1 MTHAPRI
8 SARDL
13 ARALGQEHPPTAEQE
28 AIIEAP
34 LEPLL
39 VVAGAGSGKTE
50 TMTARVV
57 WLVANDLVAPEEVLG
72 LTFTRKAA
80 GELAERVGRRL
91 TTLARSG
98 VWTPPEQDEEQALG
112 GTPTIST
119 YHAYAGRLV
128 REGALRLGYEK
139 DSRLLSEAAT
149 WQLAHEVV
157 MGWDGPMEDIDKV
170 ESTVTNA
177 VVSLSGE
184 LAEHVRTPADVEE
197 FAARTLRHLATVEA
211 GGKAFTQEFRGK
223 VITPL
228 TQQRLILP
236 IVERYQQTK
245 RERSVMDFAD
255 QMSLAAQLAQRFPDI
270 GAAERARF
278 RVVLLDEFQDT
289 SEAQLVLMRALF
301 APQGRTPA
309 AVTAVGDPNQ
319 SIYAWRGASATTLAT
334 FPHAFA
340 TDGQAAPVR
349 PLSTSWRNDEVILE
363 IANEVAGPLRDGSG
377 VPVAPL
383 RPRPGAQRGQVQ
395 VLRAETAADE
405 AQQVADWIA
414 ARRQDGRHTAAVLC
428 RKRSQFALVVE
439 ALAQRDIPHE
449 VVGLGGLLLTAE
461 VADVVALLTV
471 VQDPARGDRLMRLLT
486 GAPGLL
492 GPADLDGFGAWAREL
507 GRQALKSAQT
517 EAGEGGGAG
526 GRGAADEGGVTP
538 DAADTVATGA
548 TGAIG
553 AAGTAKAHPG
563 PDDQVTIVDALEQLP
578 EPGWT
583 GPEGQTISDTGLERL
598 HRIAAMVRRLRRST
612 GAPLPDLVAEAE
624 RELGVDIE
632 VLSRPGW
639 SPAAARAH
647 LDAFAD
653 VAAQFASSADRP
665 TLGGFIDWIEAA
677 VEQERGLEAPVVEPT
692 KDAVQVLT
700 CHAAKGLE
708 WDIVAVPGLSE
719 GVFPAHSSRASL
731 KDGTWRLGQVNDA
744 GWLTGLDGVPF
755 PLRGD
760 RDGLPQVDL
769 SLGDRDELQKA
780 AKDFIA
786 RNGEHGLLEERRLAY
801 VACTRAR
808 SRLLLSSWVWGPT
821 GQTPRLPSRFLE
833 EVIATDRAE
842 QVGWAPMPETK
853 DEGNPALAVARRVLW
868 PVTDG
873 HADRPALA
881 AAREA
886 MAGAPLDPESGE
898 LPAGAAELDET
909 MRMLLAE
916 RAQLRAARGAGVWV
930 ELPEHLSTSQLVAL
944 ARDEEG
950 FARELRRPMPGPP
963 QVAGRR
969 GTAFHAWVEE
979 HYARAGLVDILEM
992 PGSADEDFGDAD
1004 LSVMQENFL
1013 ASPWAEQVPLD
1024 VELSLETIVGG
1035 HAIRGRVDAV
1045 FADEDGSVTV
1055 VDWKTGRPPS
1065 GDEAVVRAVQ
1075 LSAYR
1080 IAYARWRGIDPERVS
1095 GAFFYAAT
1103 GETIR
1108 PRMLDED
1115 AIVELLGRVVAPA

>member
-1 MTHAPRI
+1 MPAPTI

-13 ARALGQEHPPTAEQE
+13 ARALGQEFPPTPEQE

-91 TTLARSG
+91 ATLERSG
-98 VWTPPEQDEEQALG
+98 VWTPPQPEDADSLG
-112 GTPTIST
+112 GAPTIST

-139 DSRLLSEAAT
+139 DSRMLSEAAT

-157 MGWDGPMEDIDKV
+157 MAWDGPMEDIDKV

-184 LAEHVRTPADVEE
+184 LAEHVLTPADVEA
-197 FAARTLRHLATVEA
+197 FAERTLRHLQAVEA
-211 GGKAFTQEFRGK
+211 TGKKFTGAFTDR

-228 TQQRLILP
+228 SQQRLILP
-236 IVERYQQTK
+236 IVQRYQQVK
-245 RERSVMDFAD
+245 HERSVMDFSD

-270 GAAERARF
+270 GAAERSRF

-289 SEAQLVLMRALF
+289 SEAQLMLMQALF
-301 APQGRTPA
+301 APKEQDLA

-319 SIYAWRGASATTLAT
+319 SIYAWRGASATTLKK
-334 FPHAFA
+334 FREIFA
-340 TDGQAAPVR
+340 SNGELAPRR

-363 IANEVAGPLRDGSG
+363 VANEVAGPLREVSS
-377 VPVAPL
+377 VPVDPL

-395 VLRAETAADE
+395 VLRAQTAAQE
-405 AQQVADWIA
+405 ATEVAEWIA
-414 ARRQDGRHTAAVLC
+414 ARRQGGRHTAAVLC
-428 RKRSQFALVVE
+428 RKRSQFGLIVE
-439 ALAQRDIPHE
+439 ELARHEIPYE

-486 GAPGLL
+486 GPPGML
-492 GPADLDGFGAWAREL
+492 GAADLDGLGAWAREL
-507 GRQALKSAQT
+507 RKQAQASA
-517 EAGEGGGAG
+517 EGEGGAAP
-526 GRGAADEGGVTP
+526 GRDDE
-538 DAADTVATGA
+538 
-548 TGAIG
+548 
-553 AAGTAKAHPG
+553 
-563 PDDQVTIVDALEQLP
+563 VTIIDALEQLP

-583 GPEGQTISDTGLERL
+583 GSSGQTISDTALERL

-612 GAPLPDLVAEAE
+612 GAPLPDLVADAE
-624 RELGVDIE
+624 RELGVDVE

-708 WDIVAVPGLSE
+708 WDIVAVPGLGE
-719 GVFPAHSSRASL
+719 GVFPAHNSRASF
-731 KDGTWRLGQVNDA
+731 KDEKWVLGPVNDA
-744 GWLTGLDGVPF
+744 GWLTGLDGVPY

-760 RDGLPQVDL
+760 ANGLPQVDL
-769 SLGDRDELQKA
+769 SLGEREALQNE
-780 AKDFIA
+780 AKDFVA

-808 SRLLLSSWVWGPT
+808 SRLLLASWVWGPT
-821 GQTPRLPSRFLE
+821 GQTPRLPSRFLD
-833 EVIATDRAE
+833 EVLATGAADTI
-842 QVGWAPMPETK
+842 QWTDMPESK
-853 DEGNPALAVARRVLW
+853 DEGNPALVVARRITW
-868 PVTDG
+868 PVEEV
-873 HADRPALA
+873 HEDRHVLA

-886 MAGAPLDPESGE
+886 MVAGPPDPDSGE
-898 LPAGAAELDET
+898 LPPGARDLDET
-909 MRMLLAE
+909 LRMLLSE
-916 RAQLRAARGAGVWV
+916 RSELRAARGAGVSV
-930 ELPEHLSTSQLVAL
+930 ELPAHLSTSQLVSL
-944 ARDEEG
+944 ARDAEG
-950 FARELRRPMPGPP
+950 FARDLRRPMPGPP

-979 HYARAGLVDILEM
+979 HYARAGLVDIFEM
-992 PGSADEDFGDAD
+992 PGSADEDLGDTD
-1004 LSVMQENFL
+1004 LSAMQETFL
-1013 ASPWAEQVPLD
+1013 ASEWVERVPLD
-1024 VELSLETIVGG
+1024 VELSLETLIGG

-1045 FADEDGSVTV
+1045 FADEDGGITV
-1055 VDWKTGRPPS
+1055 VDWKTGRPPR
-1065 GDEAVVRAVQ
+1065 GDEAGVRAVQ

-1080 IAYARWRGIDPERVS
+1080 IAYARWRGIDPDLVR
-1095 GAFFYAAT
+1095 GAFYYATT
-1103 GETIR
+1103 GTTVR
-1108 PRMLDED
+1108 PELLGED
-1115 AIVELLGRVVAPA
+1115 AVVELLGRAVSQA

>member
-1 MTHAPRI
+1 MTTAPTISAPTI

-13 ARALGQEHPPTAEQE
+13 ARALGQEFPPTPEQE

-80 GELAERVGRRL
+80 GELAERVARRL
-91 TTLARSG
+91 ASLERSG
-98 VWTPPEQDEEQALG
+98 VWTPPQPEGAEVLG
-112 GTPTIST
+112 GAPTIST

-139 DSRLLSEAAT
+139 DSRMLSEAAT

-157 MGWDGPMEDIDKV
+157 MAWDGPMADIDKV

-184 LAEHVRTPADVEE
+184 LAEHLRTPAEVEH
-197 FAARTLRHLATVEA
+197 FAAGTLRHLDAVGTS
-211 GGKAFTQEFRGK
+211 GKAFTKEFRSR

-228 TQQRLILP
+228 AEQRLILP
-236 IVERYQQTK
+236 IVERYQQVK
-245 RERSVMDFAD
+245 HERSVMDFAD

-278 RVVLLDEFQDT
+278 KVVLLDEFQDT
-289 SEAQLVLMRALF
+289 SEAQLALMRALF
-301 APQGRTPA
+301 APQGRRPA

-319 SIYAWRGASATTLAT
+319 SIYAWRGASATTLKEFRT
-334 FPHAFA
+334 SFA
-340 TDGQAAPVR
+340 TDGQEAPRR

-363 IANEVAGPLRDGSG
+363 VANRVAGPLREVSA
-377 VPVAPL
+377 VPVDPL

-395 VLRAETAADE
+395 LLRVETAAQE
-405 AQQVADWIA
+405 AHDVADWIA
-414 ARRQDGRHTAAVLC
+414 GRRQEGRHTAAVLC

-439 ALAQRDIPHE
+439 ALARRDIPYE

-486 GAPGLL
+486 GPPGML
-492 GPADLDGFGAWAREL
+492 GPADLDGLGAWAREL
-507 GRQALKSAQT
+507 GRQAVTTA
-517 EAGEGGGAG
+517 EGEGGG
-526 GRGAADEGGVTP
+526 P
-538 DAADTVATGA
+538 
-548 TGAIG
+548 
-553 AAGTAKAHPG
+553 PG
-563 PDDQVTIVDALEQLP
+563 PDDEVTIVDALEQLP
-578 EPGWT
+578 EPGWS
-583 GPEGQTISDTGLERL
+583 GSAGQSISETALARL
-598 HRIAAMVRRLRRST
+598 HHIADMVRRLRRST
-612 GAPLPDLVAEAE
+612 GSPLPDLVAEAE

-639 SPAAARAH
+639 SPSAARAH

-653 VAAQFASSADRP
+653 VAAQFSSSADRP

-708 WDIVAVPGLSE
+708 WDIVAVPGLGE
-719 GVFPAHSSRASL
+719 GVLPAHNSRASL
-731 KDGTWRLGQVNDA
+731 KDGVWRLGQVNDA
-744 GWLTGLDGVPF
+744 GWLTGLDGVPY

-760 RDGLPQVDL
+760 AEGLPQLDL
-769 SLGDRDELQKA
+769 SLGERDALQREV
-780 AKDFIA
+780 KDFVA
-786 RNGEHGLLEERRLAY
+786 RNGEHSLLEERRLAY

-833 EVIATDRAE
+833 EVRAMDVADRVDWAE
-842 QVGWAPMPETK
+842 MPETK
-853 DEGNPALAVARRVLW
+853 DEGNPALAVARQVTW
-868 PVTDG
+868 PVTDE
-873 HADRPALA
+873 HVDRPALA

-886 MAGAPLDPESGE
+886 MEHGCDPS
-898 LPAGAAELDET
+898 LRPPAGADELDET

-916 RAQLRAARGAGVWV
+916 RTERRAARGAGASV
-930 ELPEHLSTSQLVAL
+930 ELPAHLSTSQLVAL
-944 ARDEEG
+944 ARDAEG
-950 FARELRRPMPGPP
+950 FARDLRRPMPGPP

-992 PGSADEDFGDAD
+992 PGSADEDLGDAD
-1004 LSVMQENFL
+1004 LAQMQANFL
-1013 ASPWAEQVPLD
+1013 ASEWAERVPLD
-1024 VELSLETIVGG
+1024 VELSLETIIGG

-1045 FADEDGSVTV
+1045 FADEDGGVTV
-1055 VDWKTGRPPS
+1055 VDWKTGRPPT
-1065 GDEAVVRAVQ
+1065 GQERAVRAVQ

-1080 IAYARWRGIDPERVS
+1080 IAYARWRGIDPERVH
-1095 GAFFYAAT
+1095 GAFFHAAT
-1103 GETIR
+1103 GETTR
-1108 PRMLDED
+1108 PTMLDED
-1115 AIVELLGRVVAPA
+1115 AVVRLLGTVVSPT